1 MSRTSPFTGLAY
13 DAHSATTRASKSVNT
28 PPKLYPKST
37 SSVMTSSLTA
47 RNRGM
52 SAEGI
57 AAADAASVTA
67 DTRAIALSDADKP
80 ASTTSSP
87 RPGGT
92 ESGGA
97 NAMGLIDS
105 LARLGSAP
113 ASYDTTAKLC
123 VGWRYSTLPA
133 ISHGNAAKETRMS
146 QDAMGTVFLSTTT
159 SPRPVLG
166 SWWITAPEPSND
178 REYTPSASATVAMST
193 WTMHRLGSTALAT
206 PSARV
211 PFDPLVDPAST
222 TGTSA
227 GASSSSS
234 FPSSS
239 PSLESPAFLRFLA
252 SGSFV
257 SSGIVRRVRSH
268 RPVHQLRW

>member
-13 DAHSATTRASKSVNT
+13 DAHSATMRASKSVNT
-28 PPKLYPKST
+28 PPKLYPKSM

-57 AAADAASVTA
+57 AATDVASVTA
-67 DTRAIALSDADKP
+67 DTRAIGLSCADKP
-80 ASTTSSP
+80 TSTTSSP
-87 RPGGT
+87 RLGGT

-105 LARLGSAP
+105 RARLGSAP

-123 VGWRYSTLPA
+123 VGWRYSTLPP

-211 PFDPLVDPAST
+211 PFDSLVDTAST
-222 TGTSA
+222 TGTTA
-227 GASSSSS
+227 GASSSS

-252 SGSFV
+252 SGSFG

-268 RPVHQLRW
+268 RPVRQLRW